1 MHCVHTPYTI
11 YNLERECERYF
22 VVVPVP
28 LIFLI
33 HFALV
38 SLFFHTR
45 VVPIPSIVIFFNSIS
60 FAVDILNG
68 IVDNELYLK
77 IPYAFNTTHRDCVW
91 RDAFKDRK
99 LCTDEVKIWL
109 NSNGYEEMV

>member
-1 MHCVHTPYTI
+1 MCS
-11 YNLERECERYF
+11 F
-22 VVVPVP
+22 
-28 LIFLI
+28 
-33 HFALV
+33 
-38 SLFFHTR
+38 S
-45 VVPIPSIVIFFNSIS
+45 PSIVIFFNSIS

-99 LCTDEVKIWL
+99 LCTEEVKIWL
-109 NSNGYEEMV
+109 NSNGYEEMVTNKKIRKTSDFMTIFPFLSLSQSYELY